1 MFAGSDGPRVR
12 EGVVPVQ
19 QLNECQ
25 KKLSFSSWF
34 DCWKTRRKGVQ
45 PCDSLREMGKEGG
58 EDGHYQQVS
67 AKHPGSIGS
76 ILFQSPWPF
85 QLETNKHPVFSEHGS
100 IHGWHWQSPAP
111 SISDVHPSGSQVPSL
126 LEVYDFLISS
136 RWLPASC
143 SRYDALYTV
152 CMCVCL

>member
-85 QLETNKHPVFSEHGS
+85 QLETTNTQCSQNTALSMAGTGSLQLPRSQMFTPVGLRY
-100 IHGWHWQSPAP
+100 
-111 SISDVHPSGSQVPSL
+111 QVFWRSMI
-126 LEVYDFLISS
+126 F
-136 RWLPASC
+136 
-143 SRYDALYTV
+143 
-152 CMCVCL
+152 